1 MDYTVCEIIQARM
14 LECIAF
20 PSPGDFPNPRI
31 EPRSPTL
38 TKPQSFHYSVSSS
51 GLLGLH
57 PLALYLFSP
66 RATQKLT
73 FPHHLHILTFYSLS
87 SLLQSDFCSPH
98 HCQTLWRVCNLHL
111 VGLSDAFETIES
123 FLCRG
128 FFVIWCLWQCSFL
141 FLLLLH
147 SPGTG
152 L

>member
-57 PLALYLFSP
+57 PISLYLFSP

-128 FFVIWCLWQCSFL
+128 SFVIWCLWQCTFL
-141 FLLLLH
+141 FLLLPL
-147 SPGTG
+147 
-152 L
+152 